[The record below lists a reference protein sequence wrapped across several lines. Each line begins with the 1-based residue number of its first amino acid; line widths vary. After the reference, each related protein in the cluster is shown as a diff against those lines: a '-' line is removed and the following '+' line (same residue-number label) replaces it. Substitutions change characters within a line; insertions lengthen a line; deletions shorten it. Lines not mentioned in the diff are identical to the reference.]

1 MKAAL
6 ITGAAALFV
15 LAGAAQAQTAPPP
28 PRAVWGVASYG
39 QPVYGRPY
47 GYPPGYA
54 GPGTPLSE
62 LEPPAYVR
70 TGENADGYAHYGY
83 GGYPSAYRYDGYG
96 QGYGYA
102 RYREGSS
109 YGRYGSG
116 YRRQGSYRSGYSRE
130 RVYQGYRDEW
140 GYQDDRPPTAQG
152 YGRRSYRHRGD
163 HYDGCGCPDVYLYDR

>member
-1 MKAAL
+1 MKAQA
-6 ITGAAALFV
+6 IIGTAVLFM

-47 GYPPGYA
+47 GYAPGYA

-62 LEPPAYVR
+62 LETPAYVR
-70 TGENADGYAHYGY
+70 TGENADGYGHYGY

-102 RYREGSS
+102 RYRES
-109 YGRYGSG
+109 YRGDG
-116 YRRQGSYRSGYSRE
+116 YRRE
-130 RVYQGYRDEW
+130 RVRQGYRDEW
-140 GYQDDRPPTAQG
+140 GYQDDRPHTARG
-152 YGRRSYRHRGD
+152 YGHDGYRHRGD